1 MINGI
6 SFRKYRSFFLEA
18 VGAGNSNS
26 LARLSVMNTR
36 IKSQEDGLH
45 PSIRIVIGGSDN
57 QCNNSYPN
65 DTAGPEGLSVF
76 CFSIE

>member
-6 SFRKYRSFFLEA
+6 FTRKYRFLFLEA

-26 LARLSVMNTR
+26 LAKLPVMNTR
-36 IKSQEDGLH
+36 IKSHEDGPH
-45 PSIRIVIGGSDN
+45 PSINCDRRSDD

>member
-6 SFRKYRSFFLEA
+6 FTHKYRFFFLEA

-26 LARLSVMNTR
+26 LVKLPVMNTR
-36 IKSQEDGLH
+36 IKSHEDGLH
-45 PSIRIVIGGSDN
+45 PCIKIVIGGSDN
-57 QCNNSYPN
+57 RCNNSYPN